1 MVSLWRSERTPI
13 EEGDVAIFP
22 WPLELIAVRN
32 RVTGPSGA
40 IGISLY
46 LVKTRVIPGIEY
58 RCCRAA
64 CGSCV
69 MSKAR

>member
-1 MVSLWRSERTPI
+1 MED
-13 EEGDVAIFP
+13 GDVAIFP

-32 RVTGPSGA
+32 GVTGSKVVGVL
-40 IGISLY
+40 LY
-46 LVKTRVIPGIEY
+46 LVRTRVIPGIEY
-58 RCCRAA
+58 KCCKAA